1 MKDKKIVLEQF
12 NAITG
17 KWEKIERTL
26 EEFESMRVAE
36 ELDFDML
43 DAEYKIIQRTIELEL
58 GIIDKKSTD

>member
-17 KWEKIERTL
+17 KWEKIERTV

>member
-1 MKDKKIVLEQF
+1 MKDKKIILEQF